1 MPVKKLT
8 FGDWLLFHFKI
19 YLLVAPIELYLWHQ
33 MTVGQKIRGGFA
45 EGVGRVMLGYLIC
58 FVVFALTAIIRFI
71 TGRRELVAE
80 NLAMAG
86 ITFIIMYSLAPY
98 AAVA

>member
-1 MPVKKLT
+1 MNGQKRT
-8 FGDWLLFHFKI
+8 FGDWLFFPFKI
-19 YLLVAPIELYLWHQ
+19 YLLIAPIELYLWHQ
-33 MTVGQKIRGGFA
+33 MTAGQRIRGGLA
-45 EGVGRVMLGYLIC
+45 EGTGRVMLGYLIC

-98 AAVA
+98 AATS